1 MISLSQLVW
10 AFARIGLLSFGGPAA
25 QIVVMHDTLVKDRK
39 WLTEA
44 EFLRA
49 LSFCMMLPGP
59 EAMQLCT
66 YAGWRLR
73 GTLGGV
79 IAGVLFVLP
88 GALVVG
94 ALTAGYLRFGALPD
108 VQAAFLGVKAA
119 VLVIVALALRRL
131 AAKTLNGTMARLLAF
146 GAFSGLFFFQIPFPV
161 ILAVAAGVGAIWS
174 APQVTHS
181 DPPAAVPL
189 RDTAKRI
196 AVWGAVWIVPLAAV
210 TLAFP
215 QTVLPDIA
223 VFFSWLAVITF
234 GGAYAVLA
242 YMAQVAVEG
251 QGWLTAAQMVDGLG
265 LAETTPG
272 PLILVTL
279 FVGIMAGAQ
288 TWGMGLAAGL
298 VTLWATFAPCF
309 LWIFA
314 GAPYIERLAHAT
326 RLQGALAGVSAAVVG
341 VIANLSLWF
350 ALNVLFEGGAR
361 VQWGL
366 IRVWAPDMAA
376 FIPQALVLAGF
387 AAALM
392 AWRGWGLARAL
403 PACALAGWV
412 FGALMGGASA

>member
-1 MISLSQLVW
+1 MIPMSDLTW
-10 AFARIGLLSFGGPAA
+10 AFLRIGLLSFGGPAA
-25 QIVVMHDTLVKDRK
+25 QIVVMHDTLVKDRQ

-79 IAGVLFVLP
+79 VAGLLFVLP
-88 GALVVG
+88 GAVVVG
-94 ALTAGYLRFGALPD
+94 ALTSIYIAFGALPD
-108 VQAAFLGVKAA
+108 VQAAFLGIKAA

-131 AAKTLNGTMARLLAF
+131 AAKTLKGAAAYLLAF
-146 GAFSGLFFFQIPFPV
+146 GAFAALFVFQVPFPV
-161 ILAVAAGVGAIWS
+161 ILGVAAGVGAIWCSPSDVS
-174 APQVTHS
+174 APAS
-181 DPPAAVPL
+181 PAIPWQGTVV
-189 RDTAKRI
+189 RI
-196 AVWGAVWIVPLAAV
+196 ATWGAVWLLPLGAV
-210 TLAFP
+210 ALAFP
-215 QTVLPDIA
+215 QTVLPEIA

-251 QGWLTAAQMVDGLG
+251 QGWLSAAQMVDGLG

-288 TWGMGLAAGL
+288 TWGMGFAAGL

-314 GAPYIERLAHAT
+314 GAPYIERLAHAP

-350 ALNVLFEGGAR
+350 ALNVVFAGGER
-361 VQWGL
+361 LQWGPV
-366 IRVWAPDMAA
+366 RVWVPDLAA
-376 FIPQALVLAGF
+376 FVPLALVLAGF
-387 AAALM
+387 AAVLM
-392 AWRGWGLARAL
+392 MWRGWGLARAL
-403 PACALAGWV
+403 PTCAAAGWAL
-412 FGALMGGASA
+412 GAIVG